1 MADSRTR
8 LEHQLISQH
17 QQRSHRLHDPY
28 MGGTRTSTTSSTT
41 SDLNG
46 LNNMYGSSSNNNNGH
61 VASTA
66 GSYNTGLVDSRL
78 TAMTGSVSRMTEL
91 RNRVQAT
98 HLSYLSMEDR
108 PEKIHLKSK
117 LEGLI
122 FELVS
127 IVPHSQKFVNVE
139 VANCFNQTVVE
150 KEKLSPVH
158 VSNAFE
164 RLEKYAGNL
173 MRHPWRH
180 EYRVVHSYSGF
191 YRHLIH
197 NCLIGVLPVM
207 HAMGYRERDP
217 DHPGQFILEQFL
229 DPDRLTSI
237 ALDCLIAFVELQI
250 MLQMREM
257 LKAKDMTVSYD
268 EIFTTRVRYICG
280 MDQAVRMIADSMRS
294 SRKSPPIT
302 ASNPL
307 IPVSSTP
314 LIKAPANMAAVSSFD
329 ILSSAS
335 PPNAKTYSAVAHPD
349 RQSPL
354 TPPVIAPPAM
364 FANESSSAAIH
375 PNGHHHNLLLDH
387 EPPVLRSTLDHLLL
401 DQRRS
406 GSTKS
411 AARESIPRSESESLH
426 LRSAQVPNYGPSYAR
441 KLVPVDDEANG
452 AAGPYPASGSSY
464 TSQRHATG
472 HQQQQQARVD
482 GGSLRSAGPK
492 IIEHAI
498 SLVPDVV
505 ESGSAGSSQPTRPL
519 YKSLAPWSCAAC
531 TFVNRRTS
539 EFCEMCSRSREQGEP
554 SPLVSGGKECSV
566 CTLVNSRDSSH
577 CRACGTDLFDSPT
590 YI

>member
-17 QQRSHRLHDPY
+17 QQRNRLHEPY
-28 MGGTRTSTTSSTT
+28 MGGMRTTSSSTT
-41 SDLNG
+41 TTELNG
-46 LNNMYGSSSNNNNGH
+46 LNNMYGSNIHNNNSHMGS
-61 VASTA
+61 AA
-66 GSYNTGLVDSRL
+66 GSYNTG
-78 TAMTGSVSRMTEL
+78 MTGSVTRMTEL

-98 HLSYLSMEDR
+98 HLSYLSMEDK

-150 KEKLSPVH
+150 KEKFSPSH
-158 VSNAFE
+158 VSDGFE
-164 RLEKYAGNL
+164 RLEKYATNL
-173 MRHPWRH
+173 IRHSWRH

-191 YRHLIH
+191 YRHLIQ

-237 ALDCLIAFVELQI
+237 ALDCLVAFVELQI

-257 LKAKDMTVSYD
+257 LKSKDMTVSYD

-280 MDQAVRMIADSMRS
+280 MDQAVHMIADSLRS
-294 SRKSPPIT
+294 SRNSPPI

-314 LIKAPANMAAVSSFD
+314 LIKAPASNLAAVSSSFD
-329 ILSSAS
+329 LLSTAS
-335 PPNAKTYSAVAHPD
+335 SPNAKTYASVTHMD

-364 FANESSSAAIH
+364 FANESSVH
-375 PNGHHHNLLLDH
+375 PNGHQNLLLDH
-387 EPPVLRSTLDHLLL
+387 EPPVLRSNMDHQLL

-406 GSTKS
+406 SLTKS
-411 AARESIPRSESESLH
+411 VGRESIARSDSESSRLQT
-426 LRSAQVPNYGPSYAR
+426 AQSPNYAASYAR
-441 KLVPVDDEANG
+441 KLVTGDDEANG
-452 AAGPYPASGSSY
+452 AAAPYPSSVTSY
-464 TSQRHATG
+464 TSQRHG
-472 HQQQQQARVD
+472 GHHQQQQTRVD
-482 GGSLRSAGPK
+482 GSSLRSAGPK

-505 ESGSAGSSQPTRPL
+505 ESGSSAQSRPL
-519 YKSLAPWSCAAC
+519 YKSLAPWSCLAC